1 MNQKFF
7 ELNEEKRL
15 AIINAGLE
23 VFSKNDYKHALTDD
37 IAAKA
42 GISKGLLFYYF
53 HNKLELYQYLAQY
66 SARLV
71 MKLFEKMNII
81 DGKDFFDAIKLAV
94 LGKMEMMSKYPY
106 IYGFSLRYYQ
116 NRKEIVG
123 NSYEQLYAEVIASY
137 NLIKRA
143 DISKFKA
150 VVDPEEVWNIIYWM
164 SQGYMDRYQDLENV
178 NMKEIQDEYFRYL
191 DIIKENFYRE
201 EFI

>member
-1 MNQKFF
+1 M
-7 ELNEEKRL
+7 
-15 AIINAGLE
+15 
-23 VFSKNDYKHALTDD
+23 
-37 IAAKA
+37 
-42 GISKGLLFYYF
+42 
-53 HNKLELYQYLAQY
+53 YQYLAQY

-116 NRKEIVG
+116 NRKKIVG

-150 VVDPEEVWNIIYWM
+150 GVDPEEVWNIIYWM

-191 DIIKENFYRE
+191 DIIKEKFYRE

>member
-1 MNQKFF
+1 M
-7 ELNEEKRL
+7 
-15 AIINAGLE
+15 A
-23 VFSKNDYKHALTDD
+23 
-37 IAAKA
+37 
-42 GISKGLLFYYF
+42 F
-53 HNKLELYQYLAQY
+53 HCTITK
-66 SARLV
+66 
-71 MKLFEKMNII
+71 I
-81 DGKDFFDAIKLAV
+81 
-94 LGKMEMMSKYPY
+94 
-106 IYGFSLRYYQ
+106 
-116 NRKEIVG
+116 RKEIVG

-150 VVDPEEVWNIIYWM
+150 GVDPEEVWNIIYWM